1 MRRCEAS
8 TLTAPSLTPSTT
20 TVRAGRPCQPPPP
33 RGERGAGLDS
43 APFPRYRK
51 STAAEAGTHEELMQ
65 RNGLYRRL
73 NEVQIEDEPRWRLLR
88 EQRQWLMADN

>member
-1 MRRCEAS
+1 
-8 TLTAPSLTPSTT
+8 
-20 TVRAGRPCQPPPP
+20 
-33 RGERGAGLDS
+33 
-43 APFPRYRK
+43 
-51 STAAEAGTHEELMQ
+51 MQ